1 MRNLKGGDYTLGEV
15 IYRPAPVA
23 ANTENPITCICAS
36 LESEGRDIKVS
47 KNAGKSMSYEVRRYF
62 EPSPI
67 PASRAA
73 ATGVR
78 ARRKFVAQPITYQ
91 DLLDIQERLVQ
102 QDLVKQQTAAN
113 RASALRSFLRHHH
126 LEASDPVGAEFR
138 VSFVEK
144 LRDFAD
150 GLAEGGTTPRNVSN
164 TLAALRPWRDILVR
178 LDTERAMAGENL
190 APFNQAFRALLKDT
204 PAGGL
209 AKLLAIPRDMVYGW
223 LKGKKPRVSSL
234 RHIHKVERH
243 FGIDEGELATLAGFR
258 RGGRVGVVPIG
269 QPPAV
274 SYRDELS
281 ERTSLHYFAK
291 PEPQSALRTQWQE
304 FVRYKTDFHPAL
316 LRSNRGS
323 WRTAPFE
330 FRPETPSSWA
340 EYLDGVEVPS
350 ARIAWAQVA
359 AYLGW
364 LSLSREH
371 GGLGMPKEQ
380 CETLAWLAVRE
391 KVDAYVRWM
400 VRRRGGK
407 YSGSAFEFF
416 AKANSMLRPN
426 TGYLWQLPQMKDT
439 LPPEFSKRDWQ
450 RMCEETCQLLNAMAV
465 KKQSSRVQTRDP
477 REPMRHILELD
488 KPLEMVADMVQ
499 RLRADRP
506 IGGAPMREAIWAR
519 DVALIKLLVSNPL
532 RRRNLAAM
540 TWRADNTG
548 ELYQR
553 GDGSWW
559 IRIER
564 GHFKNTRGAAG
575 DNEYDMPVQEMAW
588 TDLERY
594 LKVYRPRMLLCD
606 SDYVFLAGCR
616 GSKPRDPA
624 LPWTDLSRRVEHL
637 TAKYLWRCAG
647 IGTHA
652 FRHLVA
658 TSIIKA
664 SDLNDFKTAA
674 LVLNDRLSTVEKNY
688 AHLKS
693 SDGAT
698 RMEELLGATFKRM

>member
-1 MRNLKGGDYTLGEV
+1 
-15 IYRPAPVA
+15 
-23 ANTENPITCICAS
+23 
-36 LESEGRDIKVS
+36 
-47 KNAGKSMSYEVRRYF
+47 
-62 EPSPI
+62 
-67 PASRAA
+67 
-73 ATGVR
+73 
-78 ARRKFVAQPITYQ
+78 VAQPITYQ

-102 QDLVKQQTAAN
+102 QDIVKQQTAAN
-113 RASALRSFLRHHH
+113 RAAALRSFLRHNH
-126 LEASDPVGAEFR
+126 LEVNDPVGTEFR
-138 VSFVEK
+138 VSFSEK
-144 LRDFAD
+144 LREFAE
-150 GLAEGGTTPRNVSN
+150 GLAERGTTPRNVTN

-190 APFNQAFRALLKDT
+190 PPYSQAFKALLKDI
-204 PAGGL
+204 PADRL
-209 AKLLAIPRDMVYGW
+209 AKLLTIPRDMVYGW
-223 LKGKKPRVSSL
+223 LKGKKPRISSL
-234 RHIHKVERH
+234 KHIYKVERH
-243 FGIDEGELATLAGFR
+243 FGISEGELATLAGFR
-258 RGGRVGVVPIG
+258 RGVRERVVPIG

-291 PEPQSALRTQWQE
+291 PEPESPLRAQWQE
-304 FVRYKTDFHPAL
+304 FVRYKTDFHPVL

-323 WRTAPFE
+323 WRPAPFE

-340 EYLDGVEVPS
+340 EYLDGVEIPS
-350 ARIAWAQVA
+350 ARMTWAKVA

-364 LSLSREH
+364 LSLSPEH

-380 CETLAWLAVRE
+380 SETLAWLAVRE

-400 VRRRGGK
+400 VRRSGGK
-407 YSGSAFEFF
+407 YNGSAFEFF
-416 AKANSMLRPN
+416 AKANSMLRASV
-426 TGYLWQLPQMKDT
+426 GYLWQLPSMKDT
-439 LPPEFSKRDWQ
+439 LPPEFRERDWQ
-450 RMCEETCQLLNAMAV
+450 RMCEETYQLLNAMSV
-465 KKQSSRVQTRDP
+465 KTQSSRVQTRDP
-477 REPMRHILELD
+477 RAPMRHILDLE

-519 DVALIKLLVSNPL
+519 DAALNKLLVSNPL
-532 RRRNLAAM
+532 RLRNLAVM

-559 IRIER
+559 LRIER

-575 DNEYDMPVQEMAW
+575 DNEYDMPVQQMAW
-588 TDLERY
+588 SDLERY
-594 LKVYRPRMLLCD
+594 LKVYRPRMLRCD
-606 SDYVFLAGCR
+606 SDYVFLAGSH
-616 GSKPRDPA
+616 GSTVRDPA

-658 TSIIKA
+658 TAIIKA
-664 SDLNDFKTAA
+664 SDLSDFKTAA
-674 LVLNDRLSTVEKNY
+674 LVLNDRMSTVEKNY
-688 AHLKS
+688 AHLRS
-693 SDGAT
+693 SEGAN
-698 RMEELLGATFKRM
+698 RMTELLGATLRRM